1 MIQIAYKQ
9 SAVTSGWII
18 APMALPPFRKSSVIK
33 ILDKYGYRQTLM
45 TIHLLSER

>member
-18 APMALPPFRKSSVIK
+18 APMALTAIFGNHP
-33 ILDKYGYRQTLM
+33 
-45 TIHLLSER
+45 LLKF